1 MVDFSTSE
9 MHKAV
14 RYPLWMVIPAQII
27 FGLFAVL
34 FLLLFLFPK
43 ANPAVGDLTQSESLG
58 LFLVFVTVNV
68 WCIFFWMFYLMRLRR
83 AKPPM
88 PPAAAVE
95 YVSTGATVNFAEYC
109 DFDAMRVLARA
120 AVLAKKKNI
129 AISPVVFLFAL
140 IKEHRADFIFLRLL
154 INKAEFE
161 KSVEVIVNSQYTRT
175 PEEHM
180 CGVECDAVLTE
191 ALSRSAAHAGMY
203 IVYSDLFSAVVASDK
218 TIQRLFFDFGVKKED
233 IYNVAH
239 WGEKYNKEYEVTPPF
254 ADNFRNV
261 KGLADDWVYGYTP
274 TLNAYGKEVA
284 VRSVRSE
291 EHMHILMRKEEAE
304 EIETILA
311 RSGKNNVVLVG
322 ESGVGKTSIVQGFA
336 QRVYL
341 GTTQPSLQHKRVFEL
356 DVSLVLARA
365 RDSSTAID
373 LFEKLL
379 TECER
384 AGNIILVIDNIHNFV
399 GPQHREEVG
408 AIDISGI
415 LIPHLQSDRFQM
427 IAVTDHASYH
437 TNIERVPP
445 LAVLFEKVQVR
456 ELNEE
461 QTLTILEDITPKLER
476 RHGLLISYYALWEAV
491 SASGSFI
498 QNIPFPE
505 KAISLLTETLSF
517 VASHPIAGKVVTQ
530 DHVTEIISKKTGIP
544 LGRIEGDEKAKLLNM
559 EELLHKR
566 IISQHEAIVQ
576 IASALRRIRSGITER
591 KRPIGTFLF
600 LGPTGVGK
608 TETAKALAAVYF
620 GAEERMI
627 RLDMTEYQ
635 SADSINRLIG
645 NVDTQT
651 EAQFANEVRANP
663 FSIVVLD
670 ELEKAHPNILNLFLQ
685 VLDEGRLTDAFQKKV
700 SFRNT
705 IIIATSNAGSEF
717 IREYVKSG
725 QDTAVIQM
733 KLFEHLLKGNTFK
746 PEFMNRFDAIIV
758 FKPLVQDEVK
768 QVAALMLTD
777 LKKRLEQK
785 GYVFQLA
792 DDALEAIAQKGFDV
806 DFGARAMRR
815 FIQEHVENKIADKII
830 KGEYLEGDTI
840 TVIAADII

>member
-1 MVDFSTSE
+1 T
-9 MHKAV
+9 
-14 RYPLWMVIPAQII
+14 
-27 FGLFAVL
+27 
-34 FLLLFLFPK
+34 
-43 ANPAVGDLTQSESLG
+43 
-58 LFLVFVTVNV
+58 
-68 WCIFFWMFYLMRLRR
+68 
-83 AKPPM
+83 
-88 PPAAAVE
+88 
-95 YVSTGATVNFAEYC
+95 
-109 DFDAMRVLARA
+109 
-120 AVLAKKKNI
+120 
-129 AISPVVFLFAL
+129 
-140 IKEHRADFIFLRLL
+140 
-154 INKAEFE
+154 
-161 KSVEVIVNSQYTRT
+161 
-175 PEEHM
+175 
-180 CGVECDAVLTE
+180 
-191 ALSRSAAHAGMY
+191 
-203 IVYSDLFSAVVASDK
+203 
-218 TIQRLFFDFGVKKED
+218 
-233 IYNVAH
+233 
-239 WGEKYNKEYEVTPPF
+239 
-254 ADNFRNV
+254 V

-322 ESGVGKTSIVQGFA
+322 ESGVGKTSVVQGFA

-341 GTTQPSLQHKRVFEL
+341 GTTQSSLQHKRVFEL
-356 DVSLVLARA
+356 DVNLILARA
-365 RDSSTAID
+365 RDTATAID

-415 LIPHLQSDRFQM
+415 LIPHLQSDRFQL

-437 TNIERVPP
+437 TNIERVPS
-445 LAVLFEKVQVR
+445 LAVLFEKVQIR

-461 QTLTILEDITPKLER
+461 QTLAILQDITPKLER

-498 QNIPFPE
+498 QNVPFPE

-517 VASHPIAGKVVTQ
+517 VASHPVAGKVVTQ

-566 IISQHEAIVQ
+566 IIGQHEAIVQ

-651 EAQFANEVRANP
+651 EAQFANDVRSNP

-685 VLDEGRLTDAFQKKV
+685 ILDEGRLTDAFQKKV

-717 IREYVKSG
+717 IREYVKTG
-725 QDTAVIQM
+725 QDTGVIQM

-758 FKPLVQDEVK
+758 FRPLIQEEVK

-785 GYVFQLA
+785 GYVFLLA
-792 DDALEAIAQKGFDV
+792 DDALEAIAQRGFDV
-806 DFGARAMRR
+806 EFGARAMRR
-815 FIQEHVENKIADKII
+815 FIQEHVENRIADRII

-840 TVIAADII
+840 TVTAADVG